1 MRYSNPDEFLPNFYA
16 DAYNYH
22 GSKPGK
28 SRVDV
33 YVEVPFEGIQ
43 FIKSAR
49 GFMAGYSVTVSFFD
63 ESKEKLIKEKIW
75 NETVTS
81 PAFEPT
87 ASSQNYNISVKSF
100 ELDPAVYSVRIA
112 VEDKESRKE
121 AVKEN
126 MFTVRDMTPKPVSV
140 SDILLIDR
148 EIIVDGNKKIIPN
161 ILRNLA
167 AKKEGLM
174 IYYELYADTAEVIS
188 AVYSINNK
196 ENHVIYSKTLELPI
210 KKGLNAVNYSLDNSE
225 LSMGEYS
232 VMLSFRDGSGKVLCK
247 TSRKF
252 ISKWAGLPASVNDID
267 KAVDQL
273 IYIAKP
279 KELAEIKGAGTKQE
293 KQEMFQKFWRRKD
306 PVPDTEENEVFDEY
320 YRRVAYANEHFR
332 NYMEGWK
339 TDMGMVFITLGPPGN
354 IARYPYEMNSKP
366 YEIWSYYDINKEFI
380 FIDQTG
386 FGDYRLQNPVYGSWW
401 KYRQ

>member
-1 MRYSNPDEFLPNFYA
+1 MKIILFLFILSALPLSARGQGMKYSDSDGFLPNFHA
-16 DAYNYH
+16 DAYNYY
-22 GSKPGK
+22 GSGPGK

-49 GFMAGYSVTVSFFD
+49 GFTAGYSVTVSFFD

-87 ASSQNYNISVKSF
+87 GSSRNYNLSVKSF
-100 ELDPAVYSVRIA
+100 ELDSADYFVRIA
-112 VEDKESRKE
+112 VEDKESKKE

-161 ILRNLA
+161 ISRNLA

-174 IYYELYADTAEVIS
+174 MYYELYADTAEVIS
-188 AVYSINNK
+188 AVYLMNDK
-196 ENHVIYSKTLELPI
+196 EEHVIYSKTAELPI

-247 TSRKF
+247 TFKKF

-293 KQEMFQKFWRRKD
+293 KQEMFRKFWRRKD

-332 NYMEGWK
+332 NYMEGWR

-366 YEIWSYYDINKEFI
+366 YEI
-380 FIDQTG
+380 
-386 FGDYRLQNPVYGSWW
+386 
-401 KYRQ
+401 